1 MAEEMPPPAYVYDS
15 LRRFDWRSESDRRLA
30 FAYRKAEVP
39 FIVSN
44 IPVIEESVEKWSDL
58 EYLKGKLTKR
68 SYLAEYSNDNH
79 FMYFSGS
86 RGPKGWKPPVENR
99 QMSFPKWLEFSAKF
113 EEQNFGSGGDTAGG
127 GHRGLGGTS
136 NGSAS
141 ALTASSAA
149 VAAAPHYYFRTN
161 SMESGFVAKDLSV
174 LTPSGDKDSLFI
186 VDTHGA
192 KGRFG
197 GWVGRINK
205 QTTFSAKLLF

>member
-1 MAEEMPPPAYVYDS
+1 M
-15 LRRFDWRSESDRRLA
+15 
-30 FAYRKAEVP
+30 
-39 FIVSN
+39 
-44 IPVIEESVEKWSDL
+44 EKWSDL
-58 EYLKGKLTKR
+58 EYLKEADEAELPR
-68 SYLAEYSNDNH
+68 RVLQRQRHVLQRLAQAE
-79 FMYFSGS
+79 GLET
-86 RGPKGWKPPVENR
+86 PVENR
-99 QMSFPKWLEFSAKF
+99 MSFPKWLEFSAKF
-113 EEQNFGSGGDTAGG
+113 RSRTSVAAVTRQAGDTRPG
-127 GHRGLGGTS
+127 RYQQW
-136 NGSAS
+136 SAS